1 MSGIASSF
9 WTSDDRLRE
18 GQQSGADLEFGV
30 LRRSQIDFGADLVAL
45 QKEANPSPSS
55 TEGQTP
61 YTVSTGLS

>member
-1 MSGIASSF
+1 
-9 WTSDDRLRE
+9 
-18 GQQSGADLEFGV
+18 
-30 LRRSQIDFGADLVAL
+30 VAL